1 MKLADRVP
9 SSRFGIRTKLIA
21 LFVLIKVVPLFL
33 LALLAWEGVSHL
45 GRSLSDENDKLA
57 GEVKTTVSEMS
68 QAFSTASVKAL
79 DDRAREELERL
90 TTDTAR
96 AVADFLYD
104 RDRDVLLAARL
115 EPNRA
120 MFQSFLENR
129 TRFVTEPG
137 QWELSA
143 DGKGWVPVVS
153 TDVPE
158 KLATP
163 SNPENKKDFHSR
175 PPESVKRSLLA
186 PLYHEITYVGLD
198 GKERIKVSMTPVL
211 GSELK
216 DVSRKENT
224 WAKAETYF
232 EHLRKLKPGEVYV
245 SDVIGPYVGSRIIGP
260 VTPDKAKS
268 LGIEFE
274 PQVEAFAGKE
284 NPNGQKFQGLVRW
297 ATPVVKNGAIT
308 GYVTLALDHTHL
320 RSFTDNLMPTA
331 ARYTAISDA
340 TNGNYAF
347 MWDYLDRSIAH
358 PRHHS
363 IVGFDPQTGEYATPW
378 LEASIYEAWQQS
390 GQPLHSYLAG
400 VPVFDGQTREKKP
413 AGPLTKAG
421 SIGLDCRYLNF
432 APQCQGW
439 HDLTEHGGS
448 GSFLILWSGVWKL
461 TTAAAIPYFTSHY
474 ANTPRGFG
482 YVTIGANVTDFH
494 APAVATQQQMET
506 KLEGFA
512 ERLKAQQTEL
522 QALIAGEMNETA
534 FNLTV
539 STLLMLA
546 IVVVI
551 AVWLA
556 SLLTRRVTDLTA
568 GLSRI
573 EGGDLSFRFP
583 RVSNDELGTLSDS
596 LNTMADSVQAAFRQS
611 EEARLQAEE
620 NSRMKSAFVANVSHE
635 LRTPLNG
642 ILGFAEILRDDA
654 QNDDTREY
662 AQTIHH
668 SGQHLLGVVND
679 MLDVAK
685 IESGQM
691 VLQASFFDLRQLLD
705 EVALRF
711 AADAQA
717 KGLNLN
723 TQFDDDLPVSLHS
736 DPARLRQ
743 IITHL
748 MSNAVKFTDAG
759 DVTFSARWQ
768 GGRLVV
774 GVRDTGPG
782 LTADQQARLF
792 ERFSQGSD
800 FLKRVHGGTGLGL
813 SLVREFVRM
822 MGGEVRFESE
832 PGAGAYF
839 EFWVPEL
846 SRAAPA
852 ANPAR

>member
-1 MKLADRVP
+1 MSLAESVA

-21 LFVLIKVVPLFL
+21 LFVLIKVLPLFL
-33 LALLAWEGVSHL
+33 LAMLAWEGVSHL
-45 GRSLSDENDKLA
+45 GSSLSDETDKLA

-68 QAFSTASVKAL
+68 AAFSKASVKAL

-96 AVADFLYD
+96 SVADFLYD

-115 EPNRA
+115 EPSKA
-120 MFQSFLENR
+120 LYQSFLETR
-129 TRFVTEPG
+129 TRFVTDPG

-143 DGKGWVPVVS
+143 DGKGWVPSV
-153 TDVPE
+153 TIDGPQ

-163 SNPENKKDFHSR
+163 SNAENKQDFHSR
-175 PPESVKRSLLA
+175 PPETVKRSLPA
-186 PLYHEITYVGLD
+186 PLYHEITYVGMD
-198 GKERIKVSMTPVL
+198 GKERLKVSMTPLL
-211 GSELK
+211 GSDLK

-232 EHLRKLKPGEVYV
+232 EHLKKLKPGEVYV

-260 VTPDKAKS
+260 VTPEKAKS

-274 PQVEAFAGKE
+274 PQKEAFAGKE
-284 NPNGQKFQGLVRW
+284 NPSGQKFQGLVRW

-308 GYVTLALDHTHL
+308 GYVTLALDHAHV

-378 LEASIYEAWQQS
+378 LEASIYKGWQES
-390 GQPLHSYLAG
+390 GKPLHTYLAD

-461 TTAAAIPYFTSHY
+461 TTAAAIPYFTGHY

-482 YVTIGANVTDFH
+482 YVTIGANVDDFH
-494 APAVATQQQMET
+494 APAVATQKQMEA
-506 KLEGFA
+506 KLSEFA
-512 ERLKAQQTEL
+512 DRLKAKQVEL
-522 QALIAGEMNETA
+522 QALIAGEMNDTA
-534 FNLTV
+534 VNLTV
-539 STLLMLA
+539 STLLMLVV
-546 IVVVI
+546 VVVI

-573 EGGDLSFRFP
+573 EGGDLSFRFQ
-583 RVSNDELGTLSDS
+583 RLSNDELGTLSDS
-596 LNTMADSVQAAFRQS
+596 LNKMADSVQASFKQS

-620 NSRMKSAFVANVSHE
+620 NSRMKSDFVANVSHE

-642 ILGFAEILRDDA
+642 ILGFAEIIRDDA
-654 QNDDTREY
+654 QTDDTREY
-662 AQTIHH
+662 AQTIHQ
-668 SGQHLLGVVND
+668 SGQQLLGVVND

-685 IESGQM
+685 IESGHM
-691 VLQASFFDLRQLLD
+691 VLEPRSFDVRQVLD
-705 EVALRF
+705 EVALTY
-711 AADAQA
+711 AGGAQA
-717 KGLNLN
+717 KGLDLN
-723 TQFDDDLPVSLHS
+723 TQFGDELPASMHT
-736 DPARLRQ
+736 DPVRLRQ
-743 IITHL
+743 VL
-748 MSNAVKFTDAG
+748 GNLLNNAVKFTEQG
-759 DVTFSARWQ
+759 SITLSAHWHDE
-768 GGRLVV
+768 RLVV

-782 LTADQQARLF
+782 IDPAIQAHIF
-792 ERFSQGSD
+792 ERFNQGTA
-800 FLKRVHGGTGLGL
+800 FMTREHGGIGLGL
-813 SLVREFVRM
+813 ALVREFVRLM
-822 MGGEVRFESE
+822 DGEVRLVSE
-832 PGAGAYF
+832 LGSGAYF
-839 EFWVPEL
+839 EIRVPSL
-846 SRAAPA
+846 SQAAPEA
-852 ANPAR
+852 DPAH